1 MEFIKRVAKRDE
13 MRGLPNI
20 LFLFRNE
27 LNNFNNTGARMLDLI
42 YHMKMMTLNYLKSQF
57 LARKSQDFAIF
68 T

>member
-1 MEFIKRVAKRDE
+1 
-13 MRGLPNI
+13 MRGLPSI

-27 LNNFNNTGARMLDLI
+27 LNNFNNTGARMLDLV
-42 YHMKMMTLNYLKSQF
+42 YHMKMMTLELLKIAV